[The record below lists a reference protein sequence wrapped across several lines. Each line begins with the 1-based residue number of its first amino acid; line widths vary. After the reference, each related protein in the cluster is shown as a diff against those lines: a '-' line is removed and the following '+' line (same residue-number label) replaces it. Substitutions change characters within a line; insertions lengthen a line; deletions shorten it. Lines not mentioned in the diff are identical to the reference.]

1 MCNEVL
7 IPKTV
12 TMKKLIVF
20 IILWFCQ
27 ISLAQSSSNGVVKS
41 TPIPFDNVE
50 NQPVFP
56 GGNNELMKFIGKNF
70 SPPSDEN
77 FAGGILQVTF
87 IVETDGSISD
97 IKVINDLGY
106 GTAQEIVRVLHT
118 CPKWTPGDQDGK
130 PVRVLFTLSV
140 TIKV

>member
-1 MCNEVL
+1 
-7 IPKTV
+7 
-12 TMKKLIVF
+12 MKKLFLFVV
-20 IILWFCQ
+20 LWFSQ
-27 ISLAQSSSNGVVKS
+27 ITLAQSSSNAVAKS
-41 TPIPFDNVE
+41 TAIPFDTVE

-56 GGNNELMKFIGKNF
+56 GGNNELMKFVGKNF

-77 FAGGILQVTF
+77 FTGGVLQVTF
-87 IVETDGSISD
+87 VIETNGSISD

-106 GTAQEIVRVLHT
+106 GTAQEITRVLQT
-118 CPKWTPGDQDGK
+118 SPKWTPGDQDGK

>member
-1 MCNEVL
+1 
-7 IPKTV
+7 
-12 TMKKLIVF
+12 MKKLILF
-20 IILWFCQ
+20 IVLWFCQ
-27 ISLAQSSSNGVVKS
+27 IGMAQSSPNGIKT

-56 GGNNELMKFIGKNF
+56 GGNNELMKFISKNF

-77 FAGGILQVTF
+77 FAGGVLQVTF
-87 IVETDGSISD
+87 IIETNGTISD

-106 GTAQEIVRVLHT
+106 GTGQEIVRVLQT

-130 PVRVLFTLSV
+130 AVRVLFTLSV
-140 TIKV
+140 TIRV

>member
-1 MCNEVL
+1 
-7 IPKTV
+7 
-12 TMKKLIVF
+12 MKKLFLFVV
-20 IILWFCQ
+20 LWFSQ
-27 ISLAQSSSNGVVKS
+27 ITLAQSSSNAVAKS
-41 TPIPFDNVE
+41 TTIPFDTVE

-56 GGNNELMKFIGKNF
+56 GGNNELMKFVGKNF

-77 FAGGILQVTF
+77 FTGGILQVTF
-87 IVETDGSISD
+87 VIETNGSISD

-106 GTAQEIVRVLHT
+106 GTAQEITRVLQT
-118 CPKWTPGDQDGK
+118 SPKWTPGDQDGK

>member
-1 MCNEVL
+1 
-7 IPKTV
+7 
-12 TMKKLIVF
+12 MKKLFLFVV
-20 IILWFCQ
+20 LWFSQ
-27 ISLAQSSSNGVVKS
+27 ITLAQSSSNAVTKS
-41 TPIPFDNVE
+41 TTIPFDTVE

-56 GGNNELMKFIGKNF
+56 GGNNELMKFVGKNF

-77 FAGGILQVTF
+77 FTGGILQVTF
-87 IVETDGSISD
+87 VIETNGSISD

-106 GTAQEIVRVLHT
+106 GTAQEITRVLQT
-118 CPKWTPGDQDGK
+118 SPKWTPGDQDGK

>member
-1 MCNEVL
+1 
-7 IPKTV
+7 
-12 TMKKLIVF
+12 MKKLFLFVV
-20 IILWFCQ
+20 LWFSQ
-27 ISLAQSSSNGVVKS
+27 ITLAQSSSNAVAKS
-41 TPIPFDNVE
+41 TAIPFDTVE

-56 GGNNELMKFIGKNF
+56 GGNNELMKFVGKNF

-77 FAGGILQVTF
+77 FTGGVLQVTF
-87 IVETDGSISD
+87 VIETNGSISD

-106 GTAQEIVRVLHT
+106 GTAQEITRVLQRS
-118 CPKWTPGDQDGK
+118 PKWTPGDQDGK